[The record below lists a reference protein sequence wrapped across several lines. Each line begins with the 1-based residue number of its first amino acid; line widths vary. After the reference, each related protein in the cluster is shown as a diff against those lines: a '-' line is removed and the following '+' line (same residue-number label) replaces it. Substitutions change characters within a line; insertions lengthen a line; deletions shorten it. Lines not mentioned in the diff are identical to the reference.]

1 MTIQL
6 IHQIQSA
13 ERGFTTDTLTTT
25 DPRFTPSSRSSL
37 REAGARLIR
46 SSANQGLRLAD
57 RIDPHC
63 QPA

>member
-13 ERGFTTDTLTTT
+13 ERGLTTGTLTT
-25 DPRFTPSSRSSL
+25 DPRFTPSSRRSL

>member
-6 IHQIQSA
+6 MNQIQSA
-13 ERGFTTDTLTTT
+13 ERGLTTETLAT
-25 DPRFTPSSRSSL
+25 DPRFTPYARVSF
-37 REAGARLIR
+37 REASARLIR

-57 RIDPHC
+57 RLDPHC

>member
-13 ERGFTTDTLTTT
+13 ERGFTTDTFTT
-25 DPRFTPSSRSSL
+25 DPRFTPSSRPSL

-57 RIDPHC
+57 RLDPHC